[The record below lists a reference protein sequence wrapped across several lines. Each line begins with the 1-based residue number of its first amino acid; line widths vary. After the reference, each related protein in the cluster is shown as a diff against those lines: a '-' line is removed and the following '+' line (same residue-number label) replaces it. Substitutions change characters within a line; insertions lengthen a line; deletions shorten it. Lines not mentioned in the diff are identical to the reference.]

1 MTRKALVRIIVVT
14 VIAIV
19 LGGASL
25 IIANN
30 RANSVIDAP
39 SAMFH

>member
-1 MTRKALVRIIVVT
+1 MTRKVLVRIIVVT

-30 RANSVIDAP
+30 RADSVVGAP
-39 SAMFH
+39 SGLFH